1 LASQEEPHAERQ
13 PAVMSSEPLL
23 SSISSEI
30 ARKGSEEK
38 AWKRR
43 KRKTMIRD
51 LLSNSRDDEWDGQE
65 EGRPS
70 GERTS
75 AY

>member
-1 LASQEEPHAERQ
+1 
-13 PAVMSSEPLL
+13 MSSEPLL

-51 LLSNSRDDEWDGQE
+51 LLSNSRDDKGDGQE
-65 EGRPS
+65 EGVAKWRENIS
-70 GERTS
+70 IMTS
-75 AY
+75 